1 MFEKCGFCENKSSI
15 NVNFVKNYIS
25 EILILWNI
33 RFWKW
38 QFCLKW
44 AFQNMNCVKIEPKM
58 FYFAPLWFDV
68 KSPKLNW
75 KYVRQYSAALSAINS
90 QGPKLVHLPPETC
103 SSFIIKNTAN
113 HYQRQVGSEHK
124 KFTSSTST
132 LHKYSCIFYN
142 PFLVRYSAWIQLIEV
157 ELKNL
162 IALEKQEKKTG
173 ACPISLLYGFCH
185 ILIVNPASR
194 TTTNKRK
201 L

>member
-1 MFEKCGFCENKSSI
+1 MI
-15 NVNFVKNYIS
+15 
-25 EILILWNI
+25 W
-33 RFWKW
+33 R
-38 QFCLKW
+38 
-44 AFQNMNCVKIEPKM
+44 
-58 FYFAPLWFDV
+58 

-185 ILIVNPASR
+185 ILIVNPKPGVPNNYKQKEIVNHLTPTLELIITPSPL
-194 TTTNKRK
+194 TTTLAISTIK
-201 L
+201 